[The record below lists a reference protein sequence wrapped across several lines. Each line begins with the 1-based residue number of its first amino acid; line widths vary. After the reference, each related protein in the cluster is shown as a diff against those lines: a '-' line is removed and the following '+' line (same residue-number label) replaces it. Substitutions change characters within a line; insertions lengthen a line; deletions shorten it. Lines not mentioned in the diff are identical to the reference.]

1 MAENVWQGWLLLR
14 NERVSWLP
22 AASGLSWLTDG
33 SLPVSSR
40 CLPSLC
46 PNCLFFF
53 FLNFIRTSEILG
65 ASLVA
70 QLVRIH
76 LQCRRPGFDPWV
88 GKILWKREWRPTPV
102 FLPGESHGQK
112 SLAAAVHEVTKSQTP
127 LKRLNTHTPDI
138 LL

>member
-1 MAENVWQGWLLLR
+1 MRESPGFLQPQAFLGLR
-14 NERVSWLP
+14 TV
-22 AASGLSWLTDG
+22 A
-33 SLPVSSR
+33 
-40 CLPSLC
+40 SLC
-46 PNCLFFF
+46 LLVVFLLCVQTAFFF
-53 FLNFIRTSEILG
+53 FFNFIRTSEILG

-88 GKILWKREWRPTPV
+88 GKILWKREWQPTPV

-112 SLAAAVHEVTKSQTP
+112 SLAAAVRGITKSQTP